1 MDVGVCD
8 SQQNQRNRQHWLDL
22 WATETNLGRRIIN
35 RRKDDGRGGQPN
47 STKNMNFL
55 DFLNILKIREI
66 SENHFMLFF
75 CYLRVICVIYA
86 DNFSFCWDVWNFLS
100 LTIAIM
106 AIIAIMYSGVTRK
119 SIPHVSSSPNH
130 YLTNKLEGFL
140 CEIVK
145 IIPNTNSNHPPF
157 LTFISVVSWFLSLET
172 FSTEWWSRFFCAQ
185 LKKINKQSYII
196 FGYCRAYR
204 IVGIHISYEMIRK
217 LARKFKSSENILSE
231 LGKNIHYH
239 LRIAMLCCF
248 ACYTA
253 IL

>member
-1 MDVGVCD
+1 MLEFVTVSKTSETD
-8 SQQNQRNRQHWLDL
+8 STGSIYGQLKQISADELLIDERMTEGEANRTQQ
-22 WATETNLGRRIIN
+22 
-35 RRKDDGRGGQPN
+35 
-47 STKNMNFL
+47 
-55 DFLNILKIREI
+55 KIWIFWIFWI
-66 SENHFMLFF
+66 SWKSERFPENHFMLFF

>member
-1 MDVGVCD
+1 MLEFVTVSKTSETD
-8 SQQNQRNRQHWLDL
+8 STGSIYGQLKQISADELLIDERMTEGEANRTQQ
-22 WATETNLGRRIIN
+22 
-35 RRKDDGRGGQPN
+35 
-47 STKNMNFL
+47 
-55 DFLNILKIREI
+55 KIWIFWIFWI
-66 SENHFMLFF
+66 SWKSERFPKNHFMLFF

-86 DNFSFCWDVWNFLS
+86 DNFSFCWDVWDFLS

-119 SIPHVSSSPNH
+119 SIPHVSSLPNH

-217 LARKFKSSENILSE
+217 LARKFKSSENNLSE